1 MSNETDEQGPTARRE
16 LPTFDPSAPAT
27 APTLGAP
34 TTTYTYA
41 VTPVAAQPAPAT
53 GPVGAAGTPT
63 GPRWSAKKTAVT
75 AGLALVL
82 TSAGAI
88 GAAAALPSGS
98 TTRDAGGFGGG
109 RGTVQPGS
117 GFGQRGQQGTQQ
129 NGTQQFGGQGSQQ
142 NGSQLPNLQNGLPQQ
157 GGQGGTGQLTD
168 PQQLLDQL
176 QQGGLTD
183 HQQQPDQQQ
192 DTGQGSTGVQ
202 TT

>member
-1 MSNETDEQGPTARRE
+1 MSHETDEQGPTAARE
-16 LPTFDPSAPAT
+16 LPTFDPGAPA
-27 APTLGAP
+27 PTIAP

-41 VTPVAAQPAPAT
+41 VTPVVTPVA
-53 GPVGAAGTPT
+53 GPPGAVT

-109 RGTVQPGS
+109 RGTVQPGT
-117 GFGQRGQQGTQQ
+117 GLGQRGQQGTQQ
-129 NGTQQFGGQGSQQ
+129 NGTQQFNQQFGGQGSQQ
-142 NGSQLPNLQNGLPQQ
+142 FGGQGSQQDGGQLPDLQNGLPRQ
-157 GGQGGTGQLTD
+157 D
-168 PQQLLDQL
+168 PAQS
-176 QQGGLTD
+176 
-183 HQQQPDQQQ
+183 
-192 DTGQGSTGVQ
+192 GSGAQ